1 MILEYLRKRGHKN
14 AEQALR
20 EALEDGGAEASET
33 VVTVSDEELRKHLVP
48 FWEKKEGS
56 GDNALSDGDITMQSL
71 LTGGVTAPSVTKLL
85 ESIGPGG
92 ADEILSLDPT
102 DRHEGFRD
110 LEAWVDGSLDMYR
123 VRHRNFAS
131 SRCPCSIANS
141 QNSDQFYSQ
150 YSAIST
156 WTSFSWVSETQVP
169 RGTFF
174 VSAFCNIIATQECGS
189 STRSRL
195 RCRIHTQESCTTCPN
210 SCYRRTSMTNLPN
223 GSATRN
229 MCFE

>member
-1 MILEYLRKRGHKN
+1 MEVEQEKPPEVEQMILEYLRRRGHKN

-20 EALEDGGAEASET
+20 DALNLPPLEQQTEDGEGEPSEPVRT
-33 VVTVSDEELRKHLVP
+33 TVSEEELRKHLVP

-56 GDNALSDGDITMQSL
+56 GDNALSDGDLTMQSF

-123 VRHRNFAS
+123 VR
-131 SRCPCSIANS
+131 P
-141 QNSDQFYSQ
+141 
-150 YSAIST
+150 
-156 WTSFSWVSETQVP
+156 V
-169 RGTFF
+169 
-174 VSAFCNIIATQECGS
+174 
-189 STRSRL
+189 
-195 RCRIHTQESCTTCPN
+195 
-210 SCYRRTSMTNLPN
+210 
-223 GSATRN
+223 
-229 MCFE
+229 

>member
-1 MILEYLRKRGHKN
+1 MILEYLHKRGHKN

-20 EALEDGGAEASET
+20 DALNLPANEHPEAEASEP
-33 VVTVSDEELRKHLVP
+33 VQTVSDEELRKHLVP

-71 LTGGVTAPSVTKLL
+71 LTGGVTAPNVTKLL

-123 VRHRNFAS
+123 VRTTTMR
-131 SRCPCSIANS
+131 RVECVCSIDHS
-141 QNSDQFYSQ
+141 QNSDQFCSQ
-150 YSAIST
+150 SSVIST
-156 WTSFSWVSETQVP
+156 WTSFSWVSEM
-169 RGTFF
+169 
-174 VSAFCNIIATQECGS
+174 QESGS
-189 STRSRL
+189 STHSLR
-195 RCRIHTQESCTTCPN
+195 RCRRHIQEFCTISPN
-210 SCYRRTSMTNLPN
+210 SYCLRTSTMSLLNA
-223 GSATRN
+223 SATRS
-229 MCFE
+229 MSFE